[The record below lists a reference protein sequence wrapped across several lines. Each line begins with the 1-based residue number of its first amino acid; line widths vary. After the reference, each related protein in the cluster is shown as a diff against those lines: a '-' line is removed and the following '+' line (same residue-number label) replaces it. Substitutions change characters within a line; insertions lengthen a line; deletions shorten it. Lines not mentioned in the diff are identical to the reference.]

1 MATES
6 NTPQSRELFRL
17 ALRVLDSRIGYV
29 EAEVWDFL
37 FDRDE
42 PVLVREV
49 VWSVARICHAT
60 EPFVRNVI
68 VDSDRF
74 RVVGDRVELLRH

>member
-1 MATES
+1 MTHET
-6 NTPQSRELFRL
+6 NTTPSRELFRF

-42 PVLVREV
+42 PVPLAEV
-49 VWSVARICHAT
+49 VWSVARICNAT

-68 VDSDRF
+68 LDCSRF
-74 RVVGDRVELLRH
+74 KVTGDRVELLRN